1 MLDTSWML
9 CGCLG
14 CNLCK
19 IMWKVETVVWDW
31 HTLVL
36 VLLFKEEGQRTCSN
50 LRGITAFPRRCAQG
64 CWRGQS
70 IRWLNIRFRINNRF
84 SFFVVD
90 YWIRSLSSWGFFL
103 CWVSCSAA
111 LQDYRLSGLLLK
123 GYVVHVQ
130 LQRMLFLVPLKV
142 ILAAVQVRR
151 SKINLNKTVTDGF
164 LLTLYFT
171 HGGNFQQICKL
182 LTFQFFL
189 LIVDVQHRAGSSLI
203 YHHLLI
209 RPLMDTDIKKT
220 HVSIMILLS
229 FLIFGVINALCL

>member
-36 VLLFKEEGQRTCSN
+36 VLLFKEEGQGTCSN
-50 LRGITAFPRRCAQG
+50 LNTSLGPSREGVHKGAGEDSPSTGWTSDSGQTIHFP
-64 CWRGQS
+64 S
-70 IRWLNIRFRINNRF
+70 L
-84 SFFVVD
+84 S
-90 YWIRSLSSWGFFL
+90 WIRSLSSWGFFL

-142 ILAAVQVRR
+142 ILAAVQVRQ

-220 HVSIMILLS
+220 HVSIMILLWFFF
-229 FLIFGVINALCL
+229 FLV

>member
-1 MLDTSWML
+1 MLERTVHPLSEHQIQDKQYIFLL
-9 CGCLG
+9 CRG
-14 CNLCK
+14 
-19 IMWKVETVVWDW
+19 
-31 HTLVL
+31 
-36 VLLFKEEGQRTCSN
+36 LLDQIFIL
-50 LRGITAFPRRCAQG
+50 LRIF
-64 CWRGQS
+64 
-70 IRWLNIRFRINNRF
+70 
-84 SFFVVD
+84 
-90 YWIRSLSSWGFFL
+90 
-103 CWVSCSAA
+103 WVAR
-111 LQDYRLSGLLLK
+111 QDYRLSGLLLK
-123 GYVVHVQ
+123 GYVVHIQ

-220 HVSIMILLS
+220 HVSIMILL
-229 FLIFGVINALCL
+229 

>member
-1 MLDTSWML
+1 MHQNNKGRVLTWTRPLALPKKVCTRVLERTVHPLAEHQIQDKQYIFLLCRGLLDQ
-9 CGCLG
+9 
-14 CNLCK
+14 
-19 IMWKVETVVWDW
+19 IFI
-31 HTLVL
+31 
-36 VLLFKEEGQRTCSN
+36 LL
-50 LRGITAFPRRCAQG
+50 
-64 CWRGQS
+64 
-70 IRWLNIRFRINNRF
+70 RI
-84 SFFVVD
+84 
-90 YWIRSLSSWGFFL
+90 FFL
-103 CWVSCSAA
+103 CSVSCSAA

-142 ILAAVQVRR
+142 ILAAVQVRW

-220 HVSIMILLS
+220 HVSIMILLWFYLF
-229 FLIFGVINALCL
+229 FLV

>member
-1 MLDTSWML
+1 M
-9 CGCLG
+9 
-14 CNLCK
+14 
-19 IMWKVETVVWDW
+19 
-31 HTLVL
+31 
-36 VLLFKEEGQRTCSN
+36 
-50 LRGITAFPRRCAQG
+50 
-64 CWRGQS
+64 
-70 IRWLNIRFRINNRF
+70 
-84 SFFVVD
+84 
-90 YWIRSLSSWGFFL
+90 
-103 CWVSCSAA
+103 
-111 LQDYRLSGLLLK
+111 
-123 GYVVHVQ
+123 
-130 LQRMLFLVPLKV
+130 VPLKV

-151 SKINLNKTVTDGF
+151 SKINLKKQNKNKTVTDGF

-220 HVSIMILLS
+220 HVSIMILVS